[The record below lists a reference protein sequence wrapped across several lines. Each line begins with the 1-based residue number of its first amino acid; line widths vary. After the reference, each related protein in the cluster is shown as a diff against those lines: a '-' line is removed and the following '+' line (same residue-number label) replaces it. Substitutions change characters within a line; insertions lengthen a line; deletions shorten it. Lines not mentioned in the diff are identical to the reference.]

1 MNKLNGQRGNQPAPS
16 PPTRRVAASGGEGRG
31 WGCWLAVKLIHL
43 PGKLAGVVGNHGNVC
58 IHKEGSCLAPLA
70 PRARPGR
77 STKNMKLKRKK
88 QANTEIDVGSFSDI
102 AFLLIIFFILTST
115 FTKIAGNK
123 IEIPSGSEEQSE
135 VEQKQI
141 SVTLSA
147 ENITYGEDAKS
158 MSIDELRVALAK
170 EKFETKEPEDRMV
183 VLETG
188 GEVLYERY
196 FQVVMAI
203 NDADGVLTL
212 IDHAGG
218 EDEQ

>member
-1 MNKLNGQRGNQPAPS
+1 
-16 PPTRRVAASGGEGRG
+16 
-31 WGCWLAVKLIHL
+31 
-43 PGKLAGVVGNHGNVC
+43 
-58 IHKEGSCLAPLA
+58 
-70 PRARPGR
+70 
-77 STKNMKLKRKK
+77 MKLKRKE
-88 QANTEIDVGSFSDI
+88 QADTKIDVGSFSDI
-102 AFLLIIFFILTST
+102 AFLLIIFFILTTT

-135 VEQKQI
+135 VEQKQL

-158 MSIDELRVALAK
+158 ISIDELRVALAK
-170 EKFETKEPEDRMV
+170 EKFETKEPDDRMV

-203 NDADGVLTL
+203 NDSGGVLTL